1 MIRHTLRV
9 TGGELTVRVLGP
21 VQLIGVDG
29 ELVDLPSASQRR
41 LLAALALHAPR
52 PVRAEWLCGV
62 LDVTPGALRTS
73 ISRLRRSVGDG
84 RLQTTI
90 GGYRLDAPVDATLAC
105 AEIQSGSDDPVA
117 LARALERW
125 VGPALEEFADEPW
138 AVGEA
143 RRLAAIRAA
152 AVEDLAEAL
161 IVRHR
166 AADALAVL
174 EPHVIEHPWRDRPR
188 GLTLRALAASGRPT
202 EALRAYQAYRQALVD
217 TAGTEPSADLRAI
230 EQRIATGW
238 DGVEPLPSG
247 ATDPV
252 PNAGRARSAPALHEA
267 LAQAPVGVGRGD
279 ELAVLVDAAERALE
293 GGARTVLISGEAGI
307 GKTTLIAHFAREVCA
322 PSGWDVFYGRCDEH
336 LAAPFHPFPGL
347 VSRMVQTLS
356 DDALNAHTATH
367 GSDLLRLVP
376 QLQGRI
382 APTAP
387 PTVGDE
393 GTARHRLFEAVVDIT
408 ERAAAMAPVLL
419 VLDDLHWADPA
430 ALHLF
435 QHLVRELA
443 GEPVLVV
450 AGFRDTGEA
459 AGDHLRGALADLARD
474 DAARI
479 ELVGLDRSALQDLVR
494 TRVTT
499 TAGRDV
505 SQVVD
510 RLAAETA
517 GNPLFAEHLLRH
529 WDTERQFAVDDDVV
543 TLSTVSVQV
552 PPSLRDLVWHRVMV
566 LGPEVQPTLTAA
578 AVLGVQFHEQV
589 LASMTG
595 LAEPEI
601 ARVLDRAVA
610 AGVLADQASI
620 SGAVR
625 FAHALVA
632 RSLEAELGS
641 RERRRLHAQAFEAI
655 LSLHLSPPADLAP
668 QLARHAEL
676 GQLGPESL
684 RWAVEAGDVALADL
698 APDEA
703 ASWFTRALDQAVA
716 LGRPDAERAD
726 LLVRLGEA
734 ESRAGHP
741 TALDTI
747 RRGAELARSSGADAT
762 LVRAAMATDRG
773 TGRLGSFAAEQL
785 HIVEAAL
792 TRVDPDDLETRARLT
807 ALLAQSLGPTDQ
819 AVRQR
824 AAALEAL
831 DLARSSPDPT
841 LLARIAPNVLFALW
855 TPGAGAVRA
864 ALAAEATAIVDDMDD
879 PHLAYL
885 VHYAAHNSAVCAGDA
900 EPAARYLDRIHAIA
914 EEIGEA
920 GMRWGVGILD
930 GYMATMTGRLV
941 EAERVIGATLEL
953 GMEIGE
959 PDAFPAFA
967 AQTYVLGTFA
977 GRHAELFPITQQ
989 AIEAEPYVE
998 LTFRIAHAILC
1009 CEVGRGDEARTLL
1022 HDAIEGRVDPIPDD
1036 WVRSTTLNGLAI
1048 LAIELDDIDGAT
1060 WLYPQIAPMAGE
1072 VSYNGLT
1079 SQGPIS
1085 AYAGKLAFVLG
1096 RHEAAEQHLL
1106 DALATAESFG
1116 WVYHQA
1122 TTQLALAQNR
1132 LRADGALDDE
1142 GMGWL
1147 DTAARLCAA
1156 HGFTIWGRRTAALRA
1171 TLAAVAWRR
1180 VTRR

>member
-9 TGGELTVRVLGP
+9 AEGELTVRVLGP

-41 LLAALALHAPR
+41 LLAALALHAST

-73 ISRLRRSVGDG
+73 VSRLRRAVGDG

-90 GGYRLDAPVDATLAC
+90 GGYRLDAPVDAALAC
-105 AEIQSGSDDPVA
+105 AEIQSGTYDPEA
-117 LARALERW
+117 LAGALRRW
-125 VGPALEEFADEPW
+125 VGSALAEFADEPW
-138 AVGEA
+138 AVAEA
-143 RRLAAIRAA
+143 ARLAAIRAA

-161 IVRHR
+161 IGRNR
-166 AADALAVL
+166 PAEALVVL

-202 EALRAYQAYRQALVD
+202 EALRAYQDYRQALVD
-217 TAGTEPSADLRAI
+217 TVGTEPTANLRAI

-238 DGVEPLPSG
+238 DGVELLP
-247 ATDPV
+247 TDGTQP
-252 PNAGRARSAPALHEA
+252 ASTMGRARSAPALHET
-267 LAQAPVGVGRGD
+267 LAQAPVSVGRDGQ
-279 ELAVLVDAAERALE
+279 LAVLVDAAERVRA
-293 GGARTVLISGEAGI
+293 GGVRTVLISGEAGI
-307 GKTTLIAHFAREVCA
+307 GKTTLIAQFARDVCA

-336 LAAPFHPFPGL
+336 LAAPFQPFPGL
-347 VSRMVQTLS
+347 LSRMVQTLS
-356 DDALNAHTATH
+356 DDTLNAHAAAH

-376 QLQGRI
+376 QLQSRI
-382 APTAP
+382 APTP
-387 PTVGDE
+387 RSPVGDG
-393 GTARHRLFEAVVDIT
+393 GTARHRLFEAVIDII
-408 ERAAAMAPVLL
+408 ERAAGVAPILL
-419 VLDDLHWADPA
+419 VLDDLHWAGPA
-430 ALHLF
+430 ALHLLR
-435 QHLVRELA
+435 HLVRNLA
-443 GEPVLVV
+443 DLPVLVV

-459 AGDHLRGALADLARD
+459 AGDHLRAALADLARD

-479 ELVGLDRSALQDLVR
+479 DLVGLDRTALADLVR

-505 SQVVD
+505 SLVVD
-510 RLAAETA
+510 RLEAETA

-529 WDTERQFAVDDDVV
+529 WATGRQFAVDDDLV
-543 TLSTVSVQV
+543 TLSSVAVEV
-552 PPSLRDLVWHRVMV
+552 PPSLRDLVWQRVMV
-566 LGPEVQPTLTAA
+566 LGPDAQPTLTAA

-589 LASMTG
+589 LAAMTG
-595 LAEPEI
+595 LSEPDI

-625 FAHALVA
+625 FAHALIA
-632 RSLEAELGS
+632 RSLEAELGR
-641 RERRRLHAQAFEAI
+641 RERKRLHAQAFEAI
-655 LSLHLSPPADLAP
+655 LAVHLAPTPDLAP

-676 GQLGPESL
+676 GGLGPESL
-684 RWAVEAGDVALADL
+684 RWAVEAGDAALADL

-703 ASWFTRALDQAVA
+703 AGWFTRALDQAVA
-716 LGRPDAERAD
+716 RGRPDAEQAD

-741 TALDTI
+741 SALDTI
-747 RRGAELARSSGADAT
+747 RRAAELARSSGADAT
-762 LVRAAMATDRG
+762 LVRAALATDRG
-773 TGRLGSFAAEQL
+773 AGRLGSFAADQL
-785 HIVEAAL
+785 DIVEAAVG
-792 TRVDPDDLETRARLT
+792 RVDADDLETRARLT

-819 AVRQR
+819 GERQR

-841 LLARIAPNVLFALW
+841 LLARIAPNVLFAW
-855 TPGAGAVRA
+855 WRPGAGALRA
-864 ALAAEATAIVDDMDD
+864 ALAAEATAIVDEMDD
-879 PHLAYL
+879 PHLAYV
-885 VHYAAHNSAVCAGDA
+885 VHLAAYNSAVCVGDA
-900 EPAARYLDRIHAIA
+900 EPAARYLDRTHAIV

-920 GMRWGVGILD
+920 GMRWAVGIVD
-930 GYMATMTGRLV
+930 GCDATMAGRLV
-941 EAERVIGATLEL
+941 EAEQVIGATLEL
-953 GMEIGE
+953 GLEIGE
-959 PDAFPAFA
+959 PDAFASFA
-967 AQTYVLGTFA
+967 AQTFMLGTFA

-1009 CEVGRGDEARTLL
+1009 CEVGRGDEARALL
-1022 HDAIEGRVDPIPDD
+1022 HDAMDGRAGPITDD
-1036 WVRSTTLNGLAI
+1036 WMRSTTLLGLAI
-1048 LAIELDDIDGAT
+1048 VAIELEDIDAAT
-1060 WLYPQIAPMAGE
+1060 WLYPQIEPMAGE
-1072 VSYNGLT
+1072 VSYNGLS

-1085 AYAGKLAFVLG
+1085 AYAGKLALVLG
-1096 RHEAAEQHLL
+1096 HHDAAERYLL

-1132 LRADGALDDE
+1132 LGADGALDDE
-1142 GMGWL
+1142 GLGWL
-1147 DTAARLCAA
+1147 DAAEKRCAA
-1156 HGFTIWGRRTAALRA
+1156 HGFTLWGRRCAALRA
-1171 TLAAVAWRR
+1171 ALAA
-1180 VTRR
+1180 TP

>member
-1 MIRHTLRV
+1 MAV
-9 TGGELTVRVLGP
+9 GKLTVRVLGP

-41 LLAALALHAPR
+41 LLAALALHASR

-73 ISRLRRSVGDG
+73 VSRLRRSVGDG

-105 AEIQSGSDDPVA
+105 AEIQSGTDDPVV

-143 RRLAAIRAA
+143 ARLAAIRAA

-161 IVRHR
+161 IVGNR
-166 AADALAVL
+166 ADDALALL

-202 EALRAYQAYRQALVD
+202 EALRAYQAYRQALGD

-238 DGVEPLPSG
+238 DGVEPAPSG
-247 ATDPV
+247 PTQPV
-252 PNAGRARSAPALHEA
+252 PGPGRARSAPALHEA
-267 LAQAPVGVGRGD
+267 AQASVGLGRSD
-279 ELAVLVDAAERALE
+279 ELAVLVEAAERALD
-293 GGARTVLISGEAGI
+293 GGVRTVLISGEAGI
-307 GKTTLIAHFAREVCA
+307 GKTTLMTHFAREICA
-322 PSGWDVFYGRCDEH
+322 PSGWSVFYGRCDEH
-336 LAAPFHPFPGL
+336 LAVPFQPFPWL
-347 VSRMVQTLS
+347 VSGMVQTLS

-376 QLQGRI
+376 QLQARI
-382 APTAP
+382 APTASAP
-387 PTVGDE
+387 VGEE

-408 ERAAAMAPVLL
+408 ERAAAVAPILL
-419 VLDDLHWADPA
+419 VLDDLHWAGPA
-430 ALHLF
+430 ALHLL
-435 QHLVRELA
+435 QHLMRNLA
-443 GEPVLVV
+443 NEPVLVV

-459 AGDHLRGALADLARD
+459 AGDDLRGALADLARH
-474 DAARI
+474 DAARV
-479 ELVGLDRSALQDLVR
+479 ELVGLDRSALEDLVR

-510 RLAAETA
+510 RLEAETA

-529 WDTERQFAVDDDVV
+529 WATGRKFAVDDDIV
-543 TLSTVSVQV
+543 TLSTLPVEV
-552 PPSLRDLVWHRVMV
+552 PPSLRDLVWPRVMV

-595 LAEPEI
+595 LGESEI

-610 AGVLADQASI
+610 AGVLAEQASI

-625 FAHALVA
+625 FTHALVA

-655 LSLHLSPPADLAP
+655 LDLQLSPPADLAP

-676 GQLGPESL
+676 GQLGPEAV
-684 RWAVEAGDVALADL
+684 RWAVEAGEAALADL

-716 LGRPDAERAD
+716 LGRPDAEQAD

-747 RRGAELARSSGADAT
+747 HRGADLARSSGADAT
-762 LVRAAMATDRG
+762 LVRAALATDRG
-773 TGRLGSFAAEQL
+773 TGRLGSFAADQL
-785 HIVEAAL
+785 HIVEAAV

-831 DLARSSPDPT
+831 DLARSSPDTT

-855 TPGAGAVRA
+855 TPGAGALRA

-914 EEIGEA
+914 EELGEA

-930 GYMATMTGRLV
+930 GYTATMTGRLV

-959 PDAFPAFA
+959 PDAFPSFA

-1022 HDAIEGRVDPIPDD
+1022 HDAMGGRVDPIPDD
-1036 WVRSTTLNGLAI
+1036 WVRSTTLIGLAI
-1048 LAIELDDIDGAT
+1048 VAIELDDLDGAT

-1072 VSYNGLT
+1072 VSYNGVT

-1085 AYAGKLAFVLG
+1085 AYVGKLAFLLG

-1106 DALATAESFG
+1106 DALATAKSFG

-1147 DTAARLCAA
+1147 DSATQLCAA

-1171 TLAAVAWRR
+1171 TLAAAP
-1180 VTRR
+1180 